1 MWPLAVIAASM
12 LAKYMANKQAQ
23 DRQGSLQQAMQN
35 YQLSKAKQNEQATNQ
50 LLTQQTPQARSD
62 ELSNIEKSRETSMQG
77 TVDAARAAS
86 PVVPVA
92 GTNTSPDY
100 QQASQA
106 AATRVADKTKRAI
119 QQLGTM
125 GAPGE
130 QGVASGLRFGR
141 AAGNVDANNMAIANV
156 GDGYMRDIN
165 NVRPDPTLSLIGDA
179 GMAAGTGMMFAPAL
193 GAEAAAGGTAAAG
206 YGGAGDVA
214 VSPAAEAAASRTA
227 AARAAAMRGAFARW
241 GR

>member
-1 MWPLAVIAASM
+1 
-12 LAKYMANKQAQ
+12 MANKQAQ

-35 YQLSKAKQNEQATNQ
+35 YQMSKARQNEAATNQ
-50 LLTQQTPQARSD
+50 LITQQTPQARAA
-62 ELSNIEKSRETSMQG
+62 ELANIEKSRETSMQG

-92 GTNTSPDY
+92 GTNTSADY

-141 AAGNVDANNMAIANV
+141 AAGNVDANNQAIANV

-165 NVRPDPTLSLIGDA
+165 NVRPDPMLSLIGDA
-179 GMAAGTGMMFAPAL
+179 GMAVGTGMMFAPA
-193 GAEAAAGGTAAAG
+193 AAAPAAAGGDAAAFEGGAWLGGDGGAASTAAAR
-206 YGGAGDVA
+206 
-214 VSPAAEAAASRTA
+214 SAAT
-227 AARAAAMRGAFARW
+227 RAAAMRGAFARW
-241 GR
+241 GN